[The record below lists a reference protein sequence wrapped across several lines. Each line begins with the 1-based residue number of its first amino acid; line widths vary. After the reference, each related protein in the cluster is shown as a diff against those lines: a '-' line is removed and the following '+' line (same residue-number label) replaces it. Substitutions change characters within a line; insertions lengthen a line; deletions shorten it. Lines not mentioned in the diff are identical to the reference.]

1 MKHVIFHHEGNYFSF
16 FEFLHQISSSIVFV
30 IIFLEFATTIDTLL
44 DSCSMENRN
53 FFTSQENPADHS
65 RLKKP
70 ESMKTRVSL
79 NEEWGLLEWAKTVCM
94 NPLLDFNY
102 QFAFLRR
109 VHIQATQ
116 ALTVR

>member
-1 MKHVIFHHEGNYFSF
+1 
-16 FEFLHQISSSIVFV
+16 
-30 IIFLEFATTIDTLL
+30 
-44 DSCSMENRN
+44 
-53 FFTSQENPADHS
+53 
-65 RLKKP
+65 
-70 ESMKTRVSL
+70 MKTRVSL

-94 NPLLDFNY
+94 NSLLDFNY